1 MTAMNNVQPR
11 DLVGEMLPT
20 LCEKFIDAQDGEF
33 GVGEQARHLFD
44 ALEALGREQKIRNLR
59 KLLTK
64 IDELEEVMQK
74 AALARDWRLS
84 TLLTTLYFGEISVA
98 SPSLEVICMI
108 ATRQEELSKK
118 AGAGGQGVE
127 EILKFGGEVRGAI
140 TKVIDEELRVALV
153 YGRSSSASDA
163 AGVAKHAQVGKGS
176 LLRVIEVPAGVEVDL
191 HEKEMADLVVID
203 GVVVK
208 SRWGK
213 CSEVRDT
220 DAR

>member
-1 MTAMNNVQPR
+1 MTANRSPMTAMNNVQPR
-11 DLVGEMLPT
+11 DLVGEMLPV
-20 LCEKFIDAQDGEF
+20 LCEKFINAGALAE
-33 GVGEQARHLFD
+33 GMGEQARRLFD

-140 TKVIDEELRVALV
+140 TRVIDEEMAVAV
-153 YGRSSSASDA
+153 QHGRTA
-163 AGVAKHAQVGKGS
+163 
-176 LLRVIEVPAGVEVDL
+176 
-191 HEKEMADLVVID
+191 
-203 GVVVK
+203 
-208 SRWGK
+208 
-213 CSEVRDT
+213 VRD
-220 DAR
+220 RV